1 MNIRII
7 FSILLVHIGLQ
18 SHSQTNMPCVREISF
33 EEVAARFNTHN
44 DKRAPMT
51 FLSGFSVEG
60 DAKSLTKNPVQVMF
74 NPIAN
79 VQRADCELM
88 RWDPVTRVWAK
99 FSGNQLKK
107 SSEGSKMFWSAGIDQ
122 SGIFALMKE
131 IPLHGETNLHLPEGL
146 TSEEWRYV
154 QPNLGVVCES
164 YSHCQ
169 TLLIP
174 LPALSPMAQIT
185 MKLRKVGGTVETIS
199 HMPMGVLVGDFWK
212 KPDAVNQTW
221 DISFASVK

>member
-7 FSILLVHIGLQ
+7 FAILLLHIVLQ
-18 SHSQTNMPCVREISF
+18 SHGQTNMPSVREISF
-33 EEVAARFNTHN
+33 EEVATRYNTHN
-44 DKRAPMT
+44 DKREPMT

-60 DAKSLTKNPVQVMF
+60 DAKSLTTNPVEVMF
-74 NPIAN
+74 NPIAK
-79 VQRADCELM
+79 VQRGDCELM
-88 RWDPVTRVWAK
+88 RWDHVTRVWAK
-99 FSGNQLKK
+99 FSGNQLKN
-107 SSEGSKMFWSAGIDQ
+107 STEGSKIFWSAGIDQ

-131 IPLHGETNLHLPEGL
+131 IPLIGLTSLHLPAGL

-164 YSHCQ
+164 YSHCR
-169 TLLIP
+169 TLSVP

-185 MKLRKVGGTVETIS
+185 MKLRKGGGTVETIS
-199 HMPMGVLVGDFWK
+199 DMPIGVLVGDFWK